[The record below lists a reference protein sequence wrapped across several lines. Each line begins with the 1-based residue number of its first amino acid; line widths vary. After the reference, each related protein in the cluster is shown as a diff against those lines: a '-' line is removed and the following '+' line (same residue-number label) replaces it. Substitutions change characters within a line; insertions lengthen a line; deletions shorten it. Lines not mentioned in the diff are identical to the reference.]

1 MGREGML
8 LNVICVLCAVAF
20 VGLAIMN
27 FFAEGSFRSTD
38 SLFITLVWAMLAM
51 LFLAVPVMDLTSR
64 GVIKV
69 PFVGRKAKAQA
80 PAAGSTSTTA
90 VTTDTKGRPM
100 PPDVRRMVSDM
111 KSGQKP

>member
-1 MGREGML
+1 MGREGLL
-8 LNVICVLCAVAF
+8 LNVICVLCAIAF

-38 SLFITLVWAMLAM
+38 SLFITLVWGMLAI
-51 LFLAVPVMDLTSR
+51 LFLAVPAMDLTSR

-69 PFVGRKAKAQA
+69 PFVGRKKQA

-90 VTTDTKGRPM
+90 VTTDAKGRPM